1 MFKVL
6 IKTYMW
12 RALIVSD
19 EITQFD
25 EDLLMKKLALDLRP
39 PPSVEQQSRKVSGG
53 DRCTSGRDQQ
63 GGASSLESFV

>member
-6 IKTYMW
+6 INTYM
-12 RALIVSD
+12 RHTLIVSG

-25 EDLLMKKLALDLRP
+25 EDLLMKKLALDLR

-53 DRCTSGRDQQ
+53 DRCTSGRDQA